1 MIRHRDFMGN
11 VLTYSDTDF
20 KIRKVGTTEVYQDAI
35 DVPESGFVYEETDIP
50 IEVLEVI
57 EEV

>member
-1 MIRHRDFMGN
+1 MIRHRDIMGN
-11 VLTYSDTDF
+11 ILTYSDNDF

-50 IEVLEVI
+50 IEVPAP